1 MFDRQLA
8 STRDGA
14 RAALV
19 SALDLDVHVLR
30 FRAEVTSELRL
41 PVAAGAALR
50 GALFAALRAGFCL
63 AAQGPECGQPELA
76 ARCPVCFLLAPV
88 EAGHRRGQDVP
99 RPYALRVPFA
109 GRELVYAPGQSFE
122 FGMATFGRALEAF
135 PYALLGVQ
143 TMGERGLGARRAGS
157 FRLAEVW
164 TEHPLAGRQ
173 ERVYRAGD
181 GVVRAPALPVTATD
195 VAAEARAL
203 ARQGAGRRLRLT
215 LATPTRLVEDGR
227 LVKPADFRLR
237 PLVARLLER
246 LDALGARYGNGP
258 LGLEVAPLLYAA
270 EQVRVVEQRLGWRE
284 LFRAS
289 GRHGRLLPMS
299 GLVGEV
305 VMEGELGPLLPWLV
319 WGSLVG
325 VGKDATMGNGALAVA
340 PA

>member
-1 MFDRQLA
+1 MAGWPRTPA
-8 STRDGA
+8 GSDGRGA
-14 RAALV
+14 AALG
-19 SALDLDVHVLR
+19 LDVHVLR

-63 AAQGPECGQPELA
+63 AARGPECGQGEIA

-109 GRELVYAPGQSFE
+109 GREVVYAPGQSFE

-135 PYALLGVQ
+135 PYALLGIQ
-143 TMGERGLGARRAGS
+143 TMGERGMGARRAGS

-164 TEHPLAGRQ
+164 AEHPLAGRQ
-173 ERVYRAGD
+173 ERVYRAGEAT
-181 GVVRAPALPVTATD
+181 VRAPALPVTAAD

-203 ARQGAGRRLRLT
+203 ARRGAGRRLRLT
-215 LATPTRLVEDGR
+215 FATPTRLIEEGR
-227 LVKPADFRLR
+227 LVKPPDFRLR

-246 LDALGARYGNGP
+246 LDALGARYGEGA
-258 LGLEVAPLLYAA
+258 LAASVAPLLYAA
-270 EQVRVVEQRLGWRE
+270 EQARVVEQRLGWRE
-284 LFRAS
+284 VFRAS

-299 GLVGEV
+299 GLVGDV
-305 VMEGELGPLLPWLV
+305 VVEGELGPLLPWLV

-325 VGKDATMGNGALAVA
+325 VGKDATMGNGALVLA